1 MRITKPNLP
10 RGENRMDK
18 NMKEQN
24 IRKENIF
31 CLLKLLIIFIL
42 FVISAFFNETL
53 GMLMFGV
60 LVLYLLFGNHNYKVK
75 NKDYEENIY
84 SKRELLNYDKKD
96 NESEDAGL
104 DIPHKKLY
112 LITIGILFVL
122 IYLGSYI
129 RMELGMLFFGVLVFY
144 ILGV

>member
-1 MRITKPNLP
+1 
-10 RGENRMDK
+10 MDK
-18 NMKEQN
+18 NMKKQN
-24 IRKENIF
+24 IQIENLF
-31 CLLKLLIIFIL
+31 YLLKLLIIFGL
-42 FVISAFFNETL
+42 FVISALFNETL
-53 GMLMFGV
+53 GLLMFGV
-60 LVLYLLFGNHNYKVK
+60 LIFYSIIGNQNHKVK
-75 NKDYEENIY
+75 HKIYEEVLY

-96 NESEDAGL
+96 KESEDVRL
-104 DIPHKKLY
+104 EIPHKKLY

>member
-1 MRITKPNLP
+1 
-10 RGENRMDK
+10 
-18 NMKEQN
+18 
-24 IRKENIF
+24 
-31 CLLKLLIIFIL
+31 
-42 FVISAFFNETL
+42 
-53 GMLMFGV
+53 MFGV

>member
-1 MRITKPNLP
+1 
-10 RGENRMDK
+10 MDK
-18 NMKEQN
+18 NMKKQN
-24 IRKENIF
+24 IQIENLF
-31 CLLKLLIIFIL
+31 YLLKLLIIFVL
-42 FVISAFFNETL
+42 FVISALFNETL
-53 GMLMFGV
+53 GLLMFGV
-60 LVLYLLFGNHNYKVK
+60 LIFYSIIGNQNHKVK
-75 NKDYEENIY
+75 HKIYEEILY

-96 NESEDAGL
+96 KEFEDVRL
-104 DIPHKKLY
+104 EIPHKKLY